1 MINCD
6 DRWRVTNHQS
16 YRLPVTRMEQPTKTE
31 FIKPRKSVAVNMI
44 FGFLSWILPGIVVFF
59 STPIIVKALG
69 ASDYGI
75 YALIFGFISYSL
87 SFSIGKGVTKYVA
100 EYKPSGDHEKINEII
115 SATFFLSLLI
125 GIGAAIVL
133 SGGAGWLVRNVFQI
147 EDIAREKSIV
157 SFYLASAV
165 LLFYLIWQVFSSIVT
180 GLHRFDIYS
189 YITTLYGVLL
199 AGGNIV
205 LALSGFG
212 LVALFWWSL
221 FTNVLICL
229 VSYAAAKALYPEMR
243 LKFRFARET
252 VSLVLKYSSG
262 VILGQIFA
270 NVLLLFERGLII
282 RNLGPEN
289 LAYYALPMTLAIYIH
304 AFVGSFI
311 IVIFPIASELGDQK
325 EKQIIFYER
334 TNKIVVTLVVFI
346 AVTMITA
353 SNLFLTKWVGA
364 EIAQHSAPILV
375 LQVIIFS
382 LLAIEGISWQ
392 LAEGLG
398 FPNYNALLSFIW
410 LAIGASL
417 MLVFINYWGGY
428 GVGLARLIG
437 VLTIPLSII
446 YVERWLL
453 GKVRWKFWVKLLSV
467 LLVAGALTW
476 LAQRLVFNNLAVSWL
491 TLLVGGLIGA
501 AVYGTVLLLFGWFT
515 QDEKDL
521 FGRLLSRAQK
531 V

>member
-1 MINCD
+1 
-6 DRWRVTNHQS
+6 
-16 YRLPVTRMEQPTKTE
+16 MEQPESTKTE

-69 ASDYGI
+69 ANDYGI

-100 EYKPSGDHEKINEII
+100 EYKPSGDHEKINDII
-115 SATFFLSLLI
+115 SATLFLSLLI
-125 GIGAAIVL
+125 GIVAAIIL
-133 SGGAGWLVRNVFQI
+133 SGGAGWLVKNVFQI
-147 EDIAREKSIV
+147 EDIAREKSIT
-157 SFYLASAV
+157 SFYLAAAV

-180 GLHRFDIYS
+180 GLHRFDVYS

-229 VSYAAAKALYPEMR
+229 VSYSAAKMLYPEMR
-243 LKFRFARET
+243 IKFRFARET
-252 VSLVLKYSSG
+252 LSLVLKYSSG

-270 NVLLLFERGLII
+270 NILLLFERGLIT

-289 LAYYALPMTLAIYIH
+289 LTYYVIPMTLAIYIH
-304 AFVGSFI
+304 AFIGSFI

-325 EKQIIFYER
+325 DKQIILYER
-334 TNKIVVTLVVFI
+334 ATKIVVTLVVFI

-375 LQVIIFS
+375 IQVIIFS
-382 LLAIEGISWQ
+382 LLAIEGITWQ

-398 FPNYNALLSFIW
+398 FPNYNALLCFSW
-410 LAIGASL
+410 LVIGGGL
-417 MLVFINYWGGY
+417 MIVFIPYWGGF
-428 GVGLARLIG
+428 GVGVARLIG
-437 VLTIPLSII
+437 VLTIPFSII

-453 GKVRWKFWVKLLSV
+453 GKVRWKFWAKLLSV
-467 LLVAGALTW
+467 LFVAGAFTW
-476 LAQRLVFNNLAVSWL
+476 LVQRLLFSNMAVSWL
-491 TLLVGGLIGA
+491 TLFVGGATGA
-501 AVYGTVLLLFGWFT
+501 AVYGVVLLIFGWYT
-515 QDEKDL
+515 QDEKEL
-521 FGRLLSRAQK
+521 FNRLVFRA
-531 V
+531 